1 MKIKISAIIPT
12 FNRVN
17 YLQRSI
23 SSILNQT
30 YPVDEIIVVD
40 NSSTDNTINLIKKNF
55 DNIKILVERQKGV
68 SYARNLG
75 IAKAKNDWIAFLDS
89 DDEWMKDKIK
99 KQVEFIIES
108 DFTEQFVHTN
118 EVWFYNDQHLNQK
131 KKHLKKGG
139 SIFLDCLNFCKI
151 SPSSVLLKKELFKKY
166 GYFNTKFKVCEDYE
180 LWLRLSSSISI
191 GYISEVLLKK
201 NGGHNDQLSKKFWGI
216 DRYRVKALEKIILKN
231 NLNYQYKLEAL
242 KVLIK
247 KINIILFG
255 AIKRNNRKI
264 LKMYLCKKFLWGLYY
279 NEFKK

>member
-40 NSSTDNTINLIKKNF
+40 NSSTDNTINFIKKNF
-55 DNIKILVERQKGV
+55 DNIKILVETQKGV

-108 DFTEQFVHTN
+108 DFTEQVVHTN
-118 EVWFYNDQHLNQK
+118 EVWFYNDQYL
-131 KKHLKKGG
+131 L
-139 SIFLDCLNFCKI
+139 LDNINF
-151 SPSSVLLKKELFKKY
+151 
-166 GYFNTKFKVCEDYE
+166 
-180 LWLRLSSSISI
+180 
-191 GYISEVLLKK
+191 
-201 NGGHNDQLSKKFWGI
+201 
-216 DRYRVKALEKIILKN
+216 
-231 NLNYQYKLEAL
+231 
-242 KVLIK
+242 LIK
-247 KINIILFG
+247 
-255 AIKRNNRKI
+255 IK
-264 LKMYLCKKFLWGLYY
+264 
-279 NEFKK
+279 